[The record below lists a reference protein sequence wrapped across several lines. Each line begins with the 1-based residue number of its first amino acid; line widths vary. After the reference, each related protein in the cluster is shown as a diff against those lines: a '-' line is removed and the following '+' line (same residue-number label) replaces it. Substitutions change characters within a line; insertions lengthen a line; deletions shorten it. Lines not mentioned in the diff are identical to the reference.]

1 MTKLRVSQ
9 LHPCNRTGRT
19 LSLTWVSQQVSQE
32 ELTTALHATRAE
44 LEEVTSRY
52 EEQRALNDRLEN
64 DLLRINGS
72 KAASGAAT
80 PKRTYDAGLSAPGG
94 DPNDPL
100 ASLGLNRKSID
111 GLSRP
116 DSFSAPSHVA
126 QPQPSTSSAETSIL
140 PIITSQ
146 RDRFRQRNS
155 ELEEQLLKQSETLA
169 ELRGEIKSL
178 QNDNLKMYEKV
189 RYLES
194 YSSGGIAA
202 PAGQLSPGVSGTS
215 GGGSLRTLVGNNKR
229 DEELGKYRNLYE
241 DSMNPFEVFKGRV
254 SPLVPA
260 TSFHCQRTDDGLGMQ
275 EHSRA
280 VGALNPVEK
289 ILFGMSSVIL
299 GNRYMRNIFVVYA
312 VGLHLFV
319 FLTMY
324 HS

>member
-1 MTKLRVSQ
+1 M
-9 LHPCNRTGRT
+9 
-19 LSLTWVSQQVSQE
+19 
-32 ELTTALHATRAE
+32 
-44 LEEVTSRY
+44 TSRY

-64 DLLRINGS
+64 DLLRINGNKS
-72 KAASGAAT
+72 ASGSAT
-80 PKRTYDAGLSAPGG
+80 PKRNYDAGLSVPGD

-100 ASLGLNRKSID
+100 ASLGLNRKSMD
-111 GLSRP
+111 GPSRP
-116 DSFSAPSHVA
+116 DSSSAPSHPA
-126 QPQPSTSSAETSIL
+126 QPHASTSSSAETSIL

-155 ELEEQLLKQSETLA
+155 ELEEQLLKQSETLT

-202 PAGQLSPGVSGTS
+202 PAGQLSPGVSSAG

-254 SPLVPA
+254 SRLHRSPV
-260 TSFHCQRTDDGLGMQ
+260 TRTL
-275 EHSRA
+275 
-280 VGALNPVEK
+280 LTPV
-289 ILFGMSSVIL
+289 
-299 GNRYMRNIFVVYA
+299 
-312 VGLHLFV
+312 
-319 FLTMY
+319 
-324 HS
+324 